1 MADIFGTETNKT
13 TQAVIDA
20 ASKILMGIKDDET
33 AKAQTEDQH
42 PAVAHVEEAVDKAA
56 RYQMIKTAAKKVEKQ
71 NAAKEKQAMRDA
83 KSAMRKPG
91 ATKGMAEPKMDESV
105 DFDEFLDSLDEQQL
119 AEISAKLARKAAASS
134 QAKSFE
140 YGSSAYGPG
149 TDKEADRLEKKA
161 DKARAHVEKRQGD
174 KGVKKVDKMTGKMV
188 YGESIEDDHEHAVKR
203 VEKHLGQVQSPKHKA
218 KFQKQFDR
226 HKFYY
231 DVNYDND
238 TGQEHEVV
246 SDMHRLAD
254 NIKKH
259 NSTTMK
265 KEQYVREAEDLDAA
279 AADKAIK
286 HDCASHVVHKEHGE
300 GQCVPGMHTIVETA
314 EGEGYVTHYDV
325 MFDHGIEY
333 DVPVEDL
340 EIVTEMS
347 HGHPRKK
354 K

>member
-161 DKARAHVEKRQGD
+161 DKARAHVQKRQGD

-188 YGESIEDDHEHAVKR
+188 YGEAAD
-203 VEKHLGQVQSPKHKA
+203 L
-218 KFQKQFDR
+218 
-226 HKFYY
+226 
-231 DVNYDND
+231 N
-238 TGQEHEVV
+238 
-246 SDMHRLAD
+246 AD
-254 NIKKH
+254 N
-259 NSTTMK
+259 
-265 KEQYVREAEDLDAA
+265 
-279 AADKAIK
+279 ADKAIK

-325 MFDHGIEY
+325 MFNHGIEY